1 MTIAIIYPDV
11 TADFPLFWNW
21 QTDDAY
27 LGEKSFLVEDTDG
40 VEDKKSGLQQT
51 VESECHNCGECEAAR
66 LSERFRLRLKSVV

>member
-40 VEDKKSGLQQT
+40 IEDKKSGLQQT
-51 VESECHNCGECEAAR
+51 VESECHNCVESEAAR